1 MSGTSFPVPDGQY
14 PPFEVVT
21 DTNHTAWIIIATAMG
36 LSFVLLFSGIR
47 VFNRY
52 MISPRVGLD
61 DSLVAVSTVRIYS
74 IVFNISELLT
84 KS

>member
-1 MSGTSFPVPDGQY
+1 MSGTAFPVPDGQY

-21 DTNHTAWIIIATAMG
+21 DTNHAAWIIIATSMG

-47 VFNRY
+47 IFNRY

-61 DSLVAVSTVRIYS
+61 DSFLAISTVRTHSVWLI
-74 IVFNISELLT
+74 NSELFN
-84 KS
+84 